1 MRGTAATPVVSG
13 QLSPGTPARP
23 PLVSVA
29 VSTWNRADLVGRAVR
44 SVLTQTFGDFE
55 LLVVDDGSTDATP
68 EVIAGVRDPRLR
80 YLRQA
85 QNHGI
90 SRTRNTGIEQAR
102 GEWMAFL
109 DDDNEWDPDYLRRQ
123 LARVASRP
131 EADVVYCLARWRD
144 PRTGEDIVRSRVV
157 EAGRV
162 FRHLVEG
169 WHLLMSCAMIRRAV
183 LVEIG
188 GLDERLG
195 ASEDVD
201 LWLRLGRRAEF
212 AGTAEVL
219 VVRHDRHGGRQL
231 SLDFALRARD
241 LAVLDEK
248 WRSEITV
255 TCGRAAYRRW
265 RLGLELGGAVRA
277 AQAGQR
283 AEGFKSARRMA
294 RFLPWSA
301 PYLAGA
307 LSLALLGPVAYAR
320 LAAVARAFRRWR
332 RGWLGR

>member
-1 MRGTAATPVVSG
+1 
-13 QLSPGTPARP
+13 
-23 PLVSVA
+23 
-29 VSTWNRADLVGRAVR
+29 VSTWNRADLVGRALR

-68 EVIAGVRDPRLR
+68 EVIARVQDPRLR
-80 YLRQA
+80 YLRQE
-85 QNHGI
+85 QNRGI
-90 SRTRNTGIEQAR
+90 SRTRNTAIERAC

-123 LARVASRP
+123 LAQVASRP
-131 EADVVYCLARWRD
+131 GADVVYCRARWRD
-144 PRTGEDIVRSRVV
+144 PRTGEDVVRTRVL
-157 EAGRV
+157 ETGRV

-169 WHLLMSCAMIRRAV
+169 WHLLMSCVMIRRAV

-212 AGTAEVL
+212 AGTPDVL

-231 SLDFALRARD
+231 SLDFVLRARD
-241 LAVLDEK
+241 LAVLDQK
-248 WRSEITV
+248 WKSEITV

-265 RLGLELGGAVRA
+265 RLGLELGGALRA
-277 AQAGQR
+277 VQAGQCV
-283 AEGFKSARRMA
+283 EGFKSARRMA
-294 RFLPWSA
+294 RLLPWSA
-301 PYLAGA
+301 PYVAGA
-307 LSLALLGPVAYAR
+307 LSAALLGLPAYAR
-320 LAAVARAFRRWR
+320 LAGAARALRRLRKGRLGGGRQSR
-332 RGWLGR
+332 RTCAGRAGGGSLS